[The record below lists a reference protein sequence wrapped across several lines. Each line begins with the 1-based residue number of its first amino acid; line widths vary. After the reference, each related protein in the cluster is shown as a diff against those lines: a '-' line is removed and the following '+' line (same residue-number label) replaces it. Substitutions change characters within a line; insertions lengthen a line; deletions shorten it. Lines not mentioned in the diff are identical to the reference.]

1 MWPGRK
7 LCAGRRSPDIAGVGA
22 GGDRSTGRDHDEP
35 PRRRERPADSV
46 VGGTA
51 HGAGLAN
58 AAGGQTS
65 RSPGEYSPPPV
76 KTSCRKAKPNSTAG
90 PLPFSSGCSPLG
102 WCCQNWAAA
111 ISPAA
116 MKAAMRVNNP
126 TKISRPKTSSI
137 RKPARTARCQPARC
151 PCRRARRTAWVHHG
165 RRTGNP
171 RRCEDAQS
179 CGRVGVESSV
189 QTGRHGPTT
198 LRGQEIRNSSSTA
211 AGPSLTSSTCR

>member
-116 MKAAMRVNNP
+116 
-126 TKISRPKTSSI
+126 ISRYAGEQSDQDHHAQDPFDQTSAPERLGANRRGARVDGPGEQLGCTMDGVQEIQDDAKMLGAAEELVLSRASRLDVMGRPPCAV
-137 RKPARTARCQPARC
+137 RKFAT
-151 PCRRARRTAWVHHG
+151 RAG
-165 RRTGNP
+165 P
-171 RRCEDAQS
+171 LP
-179 CGRVGVESSV
+179 
-189 QTGRHGPTT
+189 GRH
-198 LRGQEIRNSSSTA
+198 
-211 AGPSLTSSTCR
+211 